1 MYQNHPQ
8 IGLNF
13 NVKLTSTTPDSIDC
27 GRLHDGDIMWSF
39 LSNLFTFFSL
49 CLQLSLSLT
58 PVWFDRTL
66 CNGNVIYVLRCK
78 ILLNSQF
85 HDEHVFLFLFISS
98 PRLIFAEFYKA
109 ISEVL
114 FPSHISQCVCS
125 RVLEESNKTDD
136 KKLDERERETW
147 EISVEGNW

>member
-1 MYQNHPQ
+1 M
-8 IGLNF
+8 
-13 NVKLTSTTPDSIDC
+13 
-27 GRLHDGDIMWSF
+27 
-39 LSNLFTFFSL
+39 
-49 CLQLSLSLT
+49 
-58 PVWFDRTL
+58 
-66 CNGNVIYVLRCK
+66 IYVLRCK

-125 RVLEESNKTDD
+125 RVLQESNKTDD
-136 KKLDERERETW
+136 KKLDERERDMRDKCGRKLIMNDFHLRSTTRAIQSESMKILYPHTTAQSMSGKDGDIDSELGRW
-147 EISVEGNW
+147 VT